1 MSKSKIDE
9 KKLEKLTD
17 RAVKLMSNLNGLE
30 ITFSQ
35 LKNESEELL
44 RKLLKRNGQNQR

>member
-1 MSKSKIDE
+1 MSNANE

-17 RAVKLMSNLNGLE
+17 KAVKLMSNLNGLE

-35 LKNESEELL
+35 LKNETEELL
-44 RKLLKRNGQNQR
+44 KKLLKRDGNKR